1 MEHSEVTSPV
11 EISSSF
17 FCFTGSHFNQSSFL
31 LLTPK
36 KKFSKNVSEVP
47 ISQVLVSIQN

>member
-1 MEHSEVTSPV
+1 MGHSEVTSPV

-36 KKFSKNVSEVP
+36 QKFSNNVSEVP
-47 ISQVLVSIQN
+47 VAQLLASTQH